1 MKIRALAPVAIL
13 MFAAI
18 LFLSAT
24 SNVRATV
31 LITTGQCDS
40 GDTTKCSASNA
51 IITATAYIIK
61 EVTPGSTDQG
71 WANFQSAFN
80 SWNASLAA
88 NNKWTL
94 GTGNLSAEATLNV
107 VLYRAYVQQGSPGC
121 IADPH
126 CGGAEIQVNYNN
138 GGNPPFPIANENNIQ
153 PGDAVWAQSIVTNQK
168 RNPSQPGNPYL
179 DNAPGTPGANLG
191 PPAYPFQYDGSG
203 GSSAS
208 MLYDMPNRD
217 DYAVWLADA
226 FLSTADYQT
235 RTLTVYDGLEWGFT
249 VAAPLPATW
258 TLMLTGLAGF
268 GGVVAYRRKKQIGAG
283 IAA

>member
-1 MKIRALAPVAIL
+1 MKIRAMAPVATL
-13 MFAAI
+13 MFAAF

-40 GDTTKCSASNA
+40 SDTTKCSASNA
-51 IITATAYIIK
+51 VITATAYIIK

-138 GGNPPFPIANENNIQ
+138 GGNPPFPIQTKTIFSLETQCGRSRSSLTRSAI
-153 PGDAVWAQSIVTNQK
+153 
-168 RNPSQPGNPYL
+168 RHSQ
-179 DNAPGTPGANLG
+179 
-191 PPAYPFQYDGSG
+191 
-203 GSSAS
+203 
-208 MLYDMPNRD
+208 
-217 DYAVWLADA
+217 V
-226 FLSTADYQT
+226 T
-235 RTLTVYDGLEWGFT
+235 RTLIMRRAHQALTLDPPRIHSNMMG
-249 VAAPLPATW
+249 ATEARRACC
-258 TLMLTGLAGF
+258 TTCPIEMTMQF
-268 GGVVAYRRKKQIGAG
+268 G
-283 IAA
+283 